1 MGFVIFSGKSTVNDF
16 WSNAS
21 PLYFSFVRIPV
32 TVVLLHFALPLGD
45 GILKPSSYLQIPA
58 LVLICKSTEQ
68 RRLLPPL
75 LPDAPFTLFITV
87 KMLICQMCLTVSK
100 TLKLTPCDVFG
111 NAPVFLL
118 HKRGHNGNKQFAL
131 SLLDFFGFCSADRE
145 RAVIGKDN
153 IIAFYRKMECV
164 FIMYD
169 LCTRIYP

>member
-1 MGFVIFSGKSTVNDF
+1 M
-16 WSNAS
+16 S
-21 PLYFSFVRIPV
+21 PLYFSFVRISV
-32 TVVLLHFALPLGD
+32 TVFLLHFALPLGD
-45 GILKPSSYLQIPA
+45 GILKPSRYLQIPA

-118 HKRGHNGNKQFAL
+118 RKRGHMVISSSPLACLISSVFAL
-131 SLLDFFGFCSADRE
+131 LTASELLSVR
-145 RAVIGKDN
+145 
-153 IIAFYRKMECV
+153 IILLRSTEKWSVY
-164 FIMYD
+164 
-169 LCTRIYP
+169 LQCTIYVRGYIHEPTNRFLFPITIWSF